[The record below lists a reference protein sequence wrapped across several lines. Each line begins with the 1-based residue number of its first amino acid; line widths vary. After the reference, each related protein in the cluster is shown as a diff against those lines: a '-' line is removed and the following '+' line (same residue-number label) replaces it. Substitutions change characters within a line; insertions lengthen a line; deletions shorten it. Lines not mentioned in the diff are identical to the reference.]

1 MLARR
6 LLALALLIVLCG
18 CDMGKKGDPGA
29 PGSSG
34 PKGDPGTAGLTG
46 PVGPAGP
53 PGPQGERGQPSPTIR
68 VVRTSCL
75 NNATCAVACRGDE
88 ILILAYC
95 GPSRAAPS
103 YPSGRQASCG
113 INADA
118 ANSPLVA
125 ICSAAPPCYSNTEAT
140 SYGNNGT
147 FYGVDLSTSPRRRCL
162 QP

>member
-103 YPSGRQASCG
+103 YPSERQVRRGSWCLISVTANREAEST
-113 INADA
+113 DA
-118 ANSPLVA
+118 PERGGLP
-125 ICSAAPPCYSNTEAT
+125 CSSEEA
-140 SYGNNGT
+140 G
-147 FYGVDLSTSPRRRCL
+147 
-162 QP
+162 